1 MLVIAILLTAVVSY
15 LLGSCNSAIIVGK
28 LIQKKDIRDY
38 GSHNAGL
45 TNTLR
50 CFGKGCA
57 ALTLIGDLG
66 KGIVAV
72 LLSKGIFHL
81 LQVGFTDAQ
90 DLQLVGYIAGIFAI
104 LGHVFPLY
112 YGFKGGKGV
121 LVGVSVFLV
130 IDWRVFCILIGVFA
144 IVLILSK
151 YVSLSSMI
159 AAGCCPIVTF
169 LMQHF
174 RAEPLPLWYQLVNT
188 AMAAL
193 MGGWVIFMHRS
204 NMERLKWDRKP
215 VFLSS
220 FCGRNQTKILT
231 ERSMSMEHIT
241 ILGSG
246 GFGLSLALSAYRSG
260 HAVKV
265 WSKFPE
271 ELEAIRRDGEH
282 KQKLPGVPIPSEI
295 TLTADLE
302 SAISGAD
309 LVIFGIPSSFLRD
322 TAKLAAPYL
331 HAPMVIVNTGKGL
344 EAGTHYT
351 MSQILQEELPH
362 LPIVTIT
369 GPSHA
374 EEVARNV
381 PTTVVAASKDL
392 QAAEYVQKTMSSE
405 TLRLYRNSDII
416 GCEVGGALKNIIAL
430 SAGVC
435 DGLGCGDNTKAAL
448 MTRGMHEITK
458 LGVAMGGQ
466 RETFAGLSG
475 IGDLIVTCCSMHSRN
490 RRAGILIGEGVS
502 PEEAVRQVGTVEGY
516 HCCEVAYALSQ
527 QMGVSMPITEQ
538 LNQVLFHGGNPKDA
552 IYALMCRPQRSE
564 WVEQEL

>member
-1 MLVIAILLTAVVSY
+1 MGQKIGFPFIVLRTQPNQNLDREEHVYGTHHHFRFWRFWAESGTVRLSQRTRCKSLVEVS
-15 LLGSCNSAIIVGK
+15 G
-28 LIQKKDIRDY
+28 RT
-38 GSHNAGL
+38 GSHSA
-45 TNTLR
+45 R
-50 CFGKGCA
+50 WR
-57 ALTLIGDLG
+57 
-66 KGIVAV
+66 
-72 LLSKGIFHL
+72 
-81 LQVGFTDAQ
+81 AQ
-90 DLQLVGYIAGIFAI
+90 AKIAG
-104 LGHVFPLY
+104 
-112 YGFKGGKGV
+112 
-121 LVGVSVFLV
+121 
-130 IDWRVFCILIGVFA
+130 
-144 IVLILSK
+144 
-151 YVSLSSMI
+151 
-159 AAGCCPIVTF
+159 
-169 LMQHF
+169 
-174 RAEPLPLWYQLVNT
+174 
-188 AMAAL
+188 
-193 MGGWVIFMHRS
+193 RS
-204 NMERLKWDRKP
+204 
-215 VFLSS
+215 
-220 FCGRNQTKILT
+220 
-231 ERSMSMEHIT
+231 
-241 ILGSG
+241 
-246 GFGLSLALSAYRSG
+246 
-260 HAVKV
+260 
-265 WSKFPE
+265 
-271 ELEAIRRDGEH
+271 
-282 KQKLPGVPIPSEI
+282 
-295 TLTADLE
+295 
-302 SAISGAD
+302 
-309 LVIFGIPSSFLRD
+309 
-322 TAKLAAPYL
+322 AKLAAPYL
-331 HAPMVIVNTGKGL
+331 HTPMVIVNTGKGL

-430 SAGVC
+430 SAGIC

-502 PEEAVRQVGTVEGY
+502 PEEAVQQVGTVEGY
-516 HCCEVAYALSQ
+516 HCCEVAYALAQ